1 MKLSQFEPNINRNI
15 AEGKVIPITDSAAYG
30 ANTQESE
37 SLNRALGGLQAQLEK
52 MWMKDQNDK
61 VFDASN
67 EYQQRIN
74 SLMED
79 EKNGLYVTLQ
89 GKSAESMQDA
99 YQQAESKIR
108 EELISKYK
116 LDSDYSHNAF
126 LKQIEPS
133 VTAQLKSIDKRQSA
147 ELDKYAN
154 NQILLSSQN
163 TTDTILR
170 DPTQCYTALSSLDK
184 TTRAIMVGRGT
195 DGAEIDVKSKN
206 LLNEVGTKLLNE
218 MTATGDYKNG
228 LDTVSKLRAMGVP
241 EDTLKKYEF
250 NFRNLNNTQETK
262 TNLDKF
268 IKDNNID
275 LFKITDDEIWEKFNT
290 AFPLQVP
297 IGGGSV
303 DDLMRAIAGQESGS
317 TDGEVNYTA
326 ENGRTGAYG
335 TYQIM
340 PENWADWC
348 KDAGLPPDAPKT
360 AENQYIVAKAK
371 FNEYV
376 KQFGMQGAMVA
387 WYSGPANAERYI
399 NGLDTDVYG
408 RAWTA
413 LNGTKD
419 KPEPSIQQYVDEV
432 SGRLGKNSMTPEQVE
447 TMNAQ
452 RKEAFQS
459 ELKMIRNRIHD
470 ENTIALDNIQ
480 ETVLHMKEDGKSDLD
495 IYNYVAGMENM
506 TPNLAHDSRYV
517 NARLGAMNAK
527 NSYLKEEQKEFN
539 ERMGLD
545 SKGFM
550 TNESLKKIDALIGVE
565 ILSEDDLMNQIEKI
579 NELGIPLKEEQYDT
593 LLKHVDMYQNGEG
606 EYGVEIPEEY
616 NGNVILSIAGLDANS
631 YNLTE
636 KKERYLRQSIR
647 RRMAKERAKAK
658 ETGSEPPTWK
668 EVIQEEI
675 TPSINIGVPTM
686 FGFTTNEDKYSR
698 SYLESK
704 GIYGLTRAKI
714 NNKENGWYIRRADGT
729 DVWISEVDL
738 KSVLND
744 DQTINEI

>member
-15 AEGKVIPITDSAAYG
+15 AEGKVIPVTDSAAYG

-89 GKSAESMQDA
+89 GKSVESMQDA

-133 VTAQLKSIDKRQSA
+133 VTAQLKSIDKRQGA

-154 NQILLSSQN
+154 NQILLSAQN

-184 TTRAIMVGRGT
+184 TTRAIMAGRGT

-206 LLNEVGTKLLNE
+206 LLNEVGTKVLNE

-228 LDTVSKLRAMGVP
+228 LDTVSKLRAMGAP

-250 NFRNLNNTQETK
+250 NFRNLNNAQETK

-290 AFPLQVP
+290 AFPLQAP

-387 WYSGPANAERYI
+387 WYSGSANAERYI

-495 IYNYVAGMENM
+495 IYNYVVGMENM
-506 TPNLAHDSRYV
+506 TPNLVHDSRYV

-550 TNESLKKIDALIGVE
+550 TNKSLKKIDALIGTE
-565 ILSEDDLMNQIEKI
+565 ILSEEDLMTQIKKI
-579 NELGIPLKEEQYDT
+579 NELGIPLTEEQYDT
-593 LLKHVDMYQNGEG
+593 LLKHVDMYQKGEG
-606 EYGVEIPEEY
+606 AYGIEIPEEY
-616 NGNVILSIAGLDANS
+616 NNDVILSIAGLDANS
-631 YNLTE
+631 YKIT
-636 KKERYLRQSIR
+636 KEDKLHLRQ
-647 RRMAKERAKAK
+647 RMAKERAKAK
-658 ETGSEPPTWK
+658 ETGEEPPTWK

-675 TPSINIGVPTM
+675 TPSITVGVPTM
-686 FGFTTNEDKYSR
+686 LGFSRNESQYSR
-698 SYLESK
+698 SFLESR

-714 NNKENGWYIRRADGT
+714 NNKENGWYIRKADGT
-729 DVWISEVDL
+729 DVWISEVNL

-744 DQTINEI
+744 EETINEI

>member
-1 MKLSQFEPNINRNI
+1 MKLSQFEPSINRNI

-133 VTAQLKSIDKRQSA
+133 VTAQLKSIDKRQGA

-154 NQILLSSQN
+154 NQILLSAQN

-399 NGLDTDVYG
+399 NGSGTDVYG

-527 NSYLKEEQKEFN
+527 NSYLKAEQKEFN

-550 TNESLKKIDALIGVE
+550 TDKSLKKIDALIGTE
-565 ILSEDDLMNQIEKI
+565 ILSEEDLMTQIKKI
-579 NELGIPLKEEQYDT
+579 NELGIPLTEEQYDT
-593 LLKHVDMYQNGEG
+593 LLKHVDMYQKGEG
-606 EYGVEIPEEY
+606 AYGIEIPEEY
-616 NGNVILSIAGLDANS
+616 NNDVILSIAGLDANS
-631 YNLTE
+631 YELT
-636 KKERYLRQSIR
+636 KEDKFHLKQ
-647 RRMAKERAKAK
+647 RMAKERAKAK

-686 FGFTTNEDKYSR
+686 LGFSRNESQYSR
-698 SYLESK
+698 SYLESR

-729 DVWISEVDL
+729 DVWISEVNL
-738 KSVLND
+738 KSVLNNE
-744 DQTINEI
+744 QTINEI

>member
-1 MKLSQFEPNINRNI
+1 MKLSQFESSINRNI
-15 AEGKVIPITDSAAYG
+15 AEGKVVPVTDTTAYG
-30 ANTQESE
+30 ANTQETE

-52 MWMKDQNDK
+52 IWLKDQNDK

-89 GKSAESMQDA
+89 GKSAENMQEV
-99 YQQAESKIR
+99 YQQEEAKIR
-108 EELISKYK
+108 KELISKYK
-116 LDSDYSHNAF
+116 LDSDYSHSAF

-154 NQILLSSQN
+154 NQILLSTQN

-170 DPTQCYTALSSLDK
+170 DPAQCYTALSSLDK
-184 TTRAIMVGRGT
+184 TTRAIMAGRGT

-206 LLNEVGTKLLNE
+206 LLNEVGTKVLNE

-399 NGLDTDVYG
+399 NGSDTDIYG

-419 KPEPSIQQYVDEV
+419 NPEPSIQQYVDEV
-432 SGRLGKNSMTPEQVE
+432 SGRMGKNSMTPEQVE

-480 ETVLHMKEDGKSDLD
+480 ETVLHMKEDGKSDVD

-698 SYLESK
+698 SFLESR

-729 DVWISEVDL
+729 DVWISEVNL
-738 KSVLND
+738 KSVLNNE
-744 DQTINEI
+744 QTINEI

>member
-15 AEGKVIPITDSAAYG
+15 AEGKVIPVTDSAAYG

-89 GKSAESMQDA
+89 GKSVESMQDA

-133 VTAQLKSIDKRQSA
+133 VTAQLKSIDKRQGA

-154 NQILLSSQN
+154 NQILLSAQN

-184 TTRAIMVGRGT
+184 TTRAIMAGRGT

-206 LLNEVGTKLLNE
+206 LLNEVGTKVLNE

-228 LDTVSKLRAMGVP
+228 LDTVSKLRAMGAP

-250 NFRNLNNTQETK
+250 NFRNLNNAQETK

-452 RKEAFQS
+452 RKEAFQN

-495 IYNYVAGMENM
+495 IYNYVVGMENM
-506 TPNLAHDSRYV
+506 TPNLVHDSRYV

-550 TNESLKKIDALIGVE
+550 TNKSLKKIDALIGTE
-565 ILSEDDLMNQIEKI
+565 ILSEEDLMTQIKKI
-579 NELGIPLKEEQYDT
+579 NELGIPLTEEQYDT
-593 LLKHVDMYQNGEG
+593 LLKHVDMYQKGEG
-606 EYGVEIPEEY
+606 AYGIEIPEEY
-616 NGNVILSIAGLDANS
+616 NNDVILSIAGLDANS
-631 YNLTE
+631 YKIT
-636 KKERYLRQSIR
+636 KEDKLHLRQ
-647 RRMAKERAKAK
+647 RMAKERAKAK
-658 ETGSEPPTWK
+658 ETGEEPPTWK

-675 TPSINIGVPTM
+675 TPSITVGVPTM
-686 FGFTTNEDKYSR
+686 LGFSRNESQYSR
-698 SYLESK
+698 SFLESR

-714 NNKENGWYIRRADGT
+714 NNKENGWYIRKADGT
-729 DVWISEVDL
+729 DVWISEVNL

-744 DQTINEI
+744 EETINEI

>member
-1 MKLSQFEPNINRNI
+1 MKLSQFEPSINRNI
-15 AEGKVIPITDSAAYG
+15 AEGKVIPVADTAAYG
-30 ANTQESE
+30 GNTQETE

-52 MWMKDQNDK
+52 IWMKDQNDK

-133 VTAQLKSIDKRQSA
+133 VTAQLKSIDKRQGA

-154 NQILLSSQN
+154 NQILLSAQN

-387 WYSGPANAERYI
+387 WYSGSANAERYI

-527 NSYLKEEQKEFN
+527 NSYLKAEQKEFN

-550 TNESLKKIDALIGVE
+550 TDKSLKKIDALIGTE
-565 ILSEDDLMNQIEKI
+565 ILSEEDLMTQIKKI
-579 NELGIPLKEEQYDT
+579 NELGIPLTEEQYDT
-593 LLKHVDMYQNGEG
+593 LLKHVDMYQKGEG
-606 EYGVEIPEEY
+606 AYGIEIPEEY
-616 NGNVILSIAGLDANS
+616 NNDVILSIAGLDANS
-631 YNLTE
+631 YKIT
-636 KKERYLRQSIR
+636 KEDKLHLRQ
-647 RRMAKERAKAK
+647 RMAKERAKAK
-658 ETGSEPPTWK
+658 ETGEEPPTWK

-675 TPSINIGVPTM
+675 TPSITVGVPTM
-686 FGFTTNEDKYSR
+686 LGFSRNESQYSR
-698 SYLESK
+698 SFLESR

-714 NNKENGWYIRRADGT
+714 NNKENGWYIRKADGT
-729 DVWISEVDL
+729 DVWISEVNL

-744 DQTINEI
+744 EETINEI

>member
-1 MKLSQFEPNINRNI
+1 MKLSQFEPSINRNI
-15 AEGKVIPITDSAAYG
+15 AEGKVVPVTDTTAYG
-30 ANTQESE
+30 ANTQETE
-37 SLNRALGGLQAQLEK
+37 SLNRALGGLQTQLEK
-52 MWMKDQNDK
+52 IWLKDQNDK

-89 GKSAESMQDA
+89 GKSAENMQEV
-99 YQQAESKIR
+99 YQQEEAKIR
-108 EELISKYK
+108 KELISKYR
-116 LDSDYSHNAF
+116 LDSDYSHSAF

-133 VTAQLKSIDKRQSA
+133 ITAQLKSIDKRQGA

-184 TTRAIMVGRGT
+184 TTRAIMAGRGT

-206 LLNEVGTKLLNE
+206 LLNEVGTKVLNE

-228 LDTVSKLRAMGVP
+228 LDTVSKLRAMGAP

-250 NFRNLNNTQETK
+250 NFRNLNNAQETK

-290 AFPLQVP
+290 AFPLQAP

-317 TDGEVNYTA
+317 TDGKANYTA
-326 ENGRTGAYG
+326 ENGRTKAYG
-335 TYQIM
+335 TYQIL
-340 PENWADWC
+340 PQNWADWC

-376 KQFGMQGAMVA
+376 KQFGVQGAMVA

-399 NGLDTDVYG
+399 NGSDTDVYG

-419 KPEPSIQQYVDEV
+419 NPEPSIQQYVDEV
-432 SGRLGKNSMTPEQVE
+432 SGRMGKNSMTPEQVE

-459 ELKMIRNRIHD
+459 ELKMIKNRIHD

-480 ETVLHMKEDGKSDLD
+480 ETVLRMKEDGKSDVD

-565 ILSEDDLMNQIEKI
+565 ILSEDDLMAQISKI

-593 LLKHVDMYQNGEG
+593 LLKHVDMYQKGEG
-606 EYGVEIPEEY
+606 AYGIEIPEEY
-616 NGNVILSIAGLDANS
+616 NNDVILSIAGLDANS
-631 YNLTE
+631 YKLT
-636 KKERYLRQSIR
+636 KEDKLHLRQ
-647 RRMAKERAKAK
+647 RMAKERAKAK
-658 ETGSEPPTWK
+658 ETGEEPPTWK

-675 TPSINIGVPTM
+675 TPSITVGVPTM
-686 FGFTTNEDKYSR
+686 LGFSRNESQYSR
-698 SYLESK
+698 SFLESR

-729 DVWISEVDL
+729 DVWISEVNL

>member
-15 AEGKVIPITDSAAYG
+15 AEGKVIPVTDSAAYG

-89 GKSAESMQDA
+89 GKSVESMQDA

-133 VTAQLKSIDKRQSA
+133 VTAQLKSIDKRQGA

-154 NQILLSSQN
+154 NQILLSAQN

-387 WYSGPANAERYI
+387 WYSGSANAERYI

-527 NSYLKEEQKEFN
+527 NSYLKAEQKEFN

-550 TNESLKKIDALIGVE
+550 TDKSLKKIDALIGTE
-565 ILSEDDLMNQIEKI
+565 ILSEEDLMTQIKKI
-579 NELGIPLKEEQYDT
+579 NELGIPLTEEQYDT
-593 LLKHVDMYQNGEG
+593 LLKHVDMYQKGEG
-606 EYGVEIPEEY
+606 AYGIEIPEEY
-616 NGNVILSIAGLDANS
+616 NNDVILSITGLDANS
-631 YNLTE
+631 YKIT
-636 KKERYLRQSIR
+636 KEDKLHLRQ
-647 RRMAKERAKAK
+647 RMAKERAKAK
-658 ETGSEPPTWK
+658 ETGEEPPTWK

-675 TPSINIGVPTM
+675 TPSITVGVPTM
-686 FGFTTNEDKYSR
+686 LGFSRNESQYSR
-698 SYLESK
+698 SFLESR

-714 NNKENGWYIRRADGT
+714 NNKENGWYIRKADGT
-729 DVWISEVDL
+729 DVWISEVNL

-744 DQTINEI
+744 EETINEI